1 MSHYVVLDSL
11 EPQILLSGL
20 STEISSACPS
30 SSITKVL
37 NTVFRH
43 SSMCQASS
51 RSLRHLTENRQEACR
66 DYCSQPYETLR
77 RPRITEGSYM
87 LKLLDK
93 GMVFMLDFS
102 HPVESKAYT
111 EVFIEETASLV

>member
-1 MSHYVVLDSL
+1 
-11 EPQILLSGL
+11 
-20 STEISSACPS
+20 
-30 SSITKVL
+30 
-37 NTVFRH
+37 
-43 SSMCQASS
+43 
-51 RSLRHLTENRQEACR
+51 
-66 DYCSQPYETLR
+66 
-77 RPRITEGSYM
+77 M